1 MLSAVKLTPESTPP
15 AGTPIAHLASDPTQ
29 VVLVLK
35 SGVEGDQ
42 SLTAPAGDSFSP
54 IPELR
59 HAVASHI
66 HVSGPSGSGKSSFAD
81 LYAKNFRDYTGGR
94 VIVISAD
101 ADPDP
106 NLTNVN
112 ARVGID
118 ESLGELPLE
127 RVAAPPGPDGRRRPT
142 LLIFDDVEGLPK
154 PKATALRVFTQGVK
168 ERGRKM
174 GIHSLS
180 IYHKGAGNATTR
192 DSLSEATSFV
202 VFPHRLNSNAEYM
215 LNRYAGI
222 PSEVSSLIR
231 RGNWGHWLIVTPGQS
246 ILGELKAA
254 VVDPAV
260 LSSIARAEKKR
271 LTAAA
276 SAAAK
281 TQASGGVSAA
291 TRLLDAVHME

>member
-1 MLSAVKLTPESTPP
+1 MLAAVKLEP
-15 AGTPIAHLASDPTQ
+15 ANPAPKGTPIAHLESDPAQ
-29 VVLVLK
+29 VVLVLP
-35 SGVEGDQ
+35 SGEEGAQ
-42 SLTAPAGDSFSP
+42 SLAPPKGDKFSP
-54 IPELR
+54 VPELR
-59 HAVASHI
+59 HAVASHL
-66 HVSGPSGSGKSSFAD
+66 HVSGPSGSGKSSFAN
-81 LYAKNFRDYTGGR
+81 LYAKNFRAYTGGR

-101 ADPDP
+101 AEPDP
-106 NLTNVN
+106 NLSAVD
-112 ARVGID
+112 ARVGLD
-118 ESLGELPLE
+118 ESLAELPLE
-127 RVAAPPGPDGRRRPT
+127 HVAAPPDPTTGRRRPT

-154 PKATALRVFTQGVK
+154 VKASALRVFTQGVK

-231 RGNWGHWLIVTPGQS
+231 RGNWGHWLIVTPGQC

-254 VVDPAV
+254 VIDPAV

-271 LTAAA
+271 LTAQA
-276 SAAAK
+276 SAAAAA
-281 TQASGGVSAA
+281 QQEDGVSAA
-291 TRLLDAVHME
+291 TQLLAALHP